1 MRSHALSMTVR
12 ETTSNNNGALPS
24 TNRSV
29 TVTAA
34 APIKMKVAAEML
46 GNKLPVVVYLPTSV
60 ERYGNKLTRWVAI
73 FILLGDSNVYL
84 YSDMKFPLKHK
95 A

>member
-1 MRSHALSMTVR
+1 MN
-12 ETTSNNNGALPS
+12 ETTSSSNNGARLS
-24 TNRSV
+24 TNRNV

-34 APIKMKVAAEML
+34 DPIKMKVATEML
-46 GNKLPVVVYLPTSV
+46 GNKLPVVVYLPTSD

-73 FILLGDSNVYL
+73 FILPGDSNVYL
-84 YSDMKFPLKHK
+84 YSDVKFPWKHK